1 MTDSNTEARHLGSVR
16 TQTLVALEEVNKSF
30 GDLHVLRNI
39 NLALDRGEV
48 LVIVGPSGGG
58 KSTLCRTVNRLEPID
73 SGRILFDGQPLPVE
87 GRELARHRADV
98 GMVFQSFNLFAHK
111 TVIQNVTLGP
121 VNVRKTAKAQA
132 EAQAMDL
139 LKRVGIQSQAHKY
152 PAQLSGG
159 QQQRAAIARALAMRP
174 KLMLF
179 DEPTSAL
186 DPEMVTE
193 VLDVM
198 TGLVDDGMTMIVVTH
213 EMGFARRAADRV
225 AFMADGQIIED
236 SAPDEFFTQPRTDR
250 ARDFLSKVLRTE
262 R

>member
-1 MTDSNTEARHLGSVR
+1 MTDSNAEAQHLESGR
-16 TQTLVALEEVNKSF
+16 AQTLVVLEDVNKSF
-30 GDLHVLRNI
+30 GDLHVLRDVNVS
-39 NLALDRGEV
+39 LDRGEV

-73 SGRILFDGQPLPVE
+73 SGRILFEGNPLPVE
-87 GRELARHRADV
+87 GRELASHRADV

-111 TVIQNVTLGP
+111 TIMQNVTLGP
-121 VNVRKTAKAQA
+121 INVRKTTKAQA

-139 LKRVGIQSQAHKY
+139 LMRVGIQSQAHKY

-186 DPEMVTE
+186 DPEMVKE

-198 TGLVDDGMTMIVVTH
+198 TGLVDQGMTMIVVTH
-213 EMGFARRAADRV
+213 EMGFARSAANRV
-225 AFMADGQIIED
+225 AFMADGQITED
-236 SAPDEFFTQPRTDR
+236 STPDEFFTQPRTDR
-250 ARDFLSKVLRTE
+250 ARDFLSKILTH
-262 R
+262 

>member
-1 MTDSNTEARHLGSVR
+1 MTDSNAEAQHLESGR
-16 TQTLVALEEVNKSF
+16 AQTLVVLEDVNKSF
-30 GDLHVLRNI
+30 GDLHVLRDVNVS
-39 NLALDRGEV
+39 LDRGEV

-73 SGRILFDGQPLPVE
+73 SGRILFEGNPLPVE
-87 GRELARHRADV
+87 GRELASHRADV

-111 TVIQNVTLGP
+111 TIMQNVTLGP
-121 VNVRKTAKAQA
+121 INVRKTAKAQA

-139 LKRVGIQSQAHKY
+139 LMRVGIQSQAHKY

-186 DPEMVTE
+186 DPEMVKE

-198 TGLVDDGMTMIVVTH
+198 TGLVDQGMTMIVVTH
-213 EMGFARRAADRV
+213 EMGFARSAANRV
-225 AFMADGQIIED
+225 AFMADGQITED
-236 SAPDEFFTQPRTDR
+236 STPDEFFTQPRTDR
-250 ARDFLSKVLRTE
+250 ARDFLSKILTH
-262 R
+262 